1 MRSAR
6 SPSSSPRSAFARA
19 AAPLIRPNHCTT
31 DTGFFNYTDY
41 QHSALRMLIVGITT
55 EVKASLLAGNDACCL
70 DVEVR
75 TRRGT
80 VRLYG
85 SVDAQWQADKAVRVA
100 SAVSGVRHVTND
112 LIRKP

>member
-1 MRSAR
+1 MNLHGLLLLMALSPGGADYGRAR
-6 SPSSSPRSAFARA
+6 SGEQILIDSA
-19 AAPLIRPNHCTT
+19 
-31 DTGFFNYTDY
+31 
-41 QHSALRMLIVGITT
+41 ITT

-70 DVEVR
+70 EVEVR

-85 SVDAQWQADKAVRVA
+85 FVDAQWQADKAVRVA

-112 LIRKP
+112 LTRKP